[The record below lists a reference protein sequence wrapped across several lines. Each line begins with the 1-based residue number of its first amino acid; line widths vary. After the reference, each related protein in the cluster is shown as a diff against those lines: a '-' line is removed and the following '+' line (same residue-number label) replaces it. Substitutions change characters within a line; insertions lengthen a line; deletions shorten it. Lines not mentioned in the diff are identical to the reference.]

1 MNGAGTLWIGVEL
14 TTTLNPAE
22 VATRLAA
29 AVPGAVQSA
38 GDRFLVLDAERLV
51 PAVRFLHDS
60 PEFDLVFLANL
71 TAVDWE
77 THFDLIY
84 QLQSLDL
91 NHLLHCKTVATDHE
105 SPRLPSLYP
114 IYKGALLQEREL
126 YDLMGIH
133 FEGHPDL
140 RRMLLWDGFPGHP
153 LRKDFLGMPG
163 GLKAGL
169 PGFPYEPGHNAWPV
183 PGSVPQGGALAP
195 GGETSS

>member
-1 MNGAGTLWIGVEL
+1 MNGAGTLWNGVEL

-22 VATRLAA
+22 VATRLDA

-84 QLQSLDL
+84 QLHID
-91 NHLLHCKTVATDHE
+91 
-105 SPRLPSLYP
+105 
-114 IYKGALLQEREL
+114 GA
-126 YDLMGIH
+126 
-133 FEGHPDL
+133 
-140 RRMLLWDGFPGHP
+140 
-153 LRKDFLGMPG
+153 
-163 GLKAGL
+163 
-169 PGFPYEPGHNAWPV
+169 PV
-183 PGSVPQGGALAP
+183 PNCPGQPNIWGCGAGILVEA
-195 GGETSS
+195 